1 LAVTNRRIIV
11 GNIMG
16 AVIVSSLVVPA
27 FGASDGAG
35 RLLPAHRATIERRI
49 TAFTPASADPKL
61 AALLARSGLNDSDF
75 RFTPSE
81 SRRNGSRAVT
91 VAVRAR
97 TSTVQRDAQRLG
109 PVELSPGAAIGL
121 APIAYNLGVSVGW
134 KRFALSG
141 EVARLDLA
149 GIPGSRES
157 AGLGISYNGKRAAAR
172 LKAIADRPLANTPT
186 LIANEPSMAID
197 VAGSYSLAR
206 NIDLTAGLRYK
217 REENNRLERLTDNR
231 RDSQAIYIGTAL
243 RF

>member
-1 LAVTNRRIIV
+1 
-11 GNIMG
+11 M
-16 AVIVSSLVVPA
+16 SSLDAFNEILQRDEPLAPYTWLRLGGPAQYMATPRTVEELTGLVTVCHDEQLPIHVLGGGSNLLVKDEGVSGVVIRLTAPV
-27 FGASDGAG
+27 FGKVEIDGNFVRTGAG
-35 RLLPAHRATIERRI
+35 
-49 TAFTPASADPKL
+49 
-61 AALLARSGLNDSDF
+61 ALLSHVI
-75 RFTPSE
+75 SE
-81 SRRNGSRAVT
+81 T
-91 VAVRAR
+91 VR
-97 TSTVQRDAQRLG
+97 
-109 PVELSPGAAIGL
+109 IGL
-121 APIAYNLGVSVGW
+121 AGFEN
-134 KRFALSG
+134 
-141 EVARLDLA
+141 LA

-197 VAGSYSLAR
+197 VAGSYSVAR